1 MPNKLI
7 KLLFDNAYI
16 LLLLTTLFW
25 AGNFVLGRGVAGHV
39 PPIALSW
46 FRWIFAFLIIMPF
59 TLSYVRKDWNVIKKN
74 IPVLAMLGIFGV
86 GSFNTLAYIGLNHT
100 TAINALILQTSGP
113 VLIMIGA
120 YLALKEHVTP
130 LQILGILLSI
140 PGVVI
145 IIARGDLSILSQMSL
160 NIGDAWIV
168 AAMISWAI
176 YTILLRF
183 RPNIHFLSLAFITF
197 AIGAL
202 FVTPFFIAEIAA
214 GKVIILDKTTALSV
228 LYVSIFPST
237 LAYLFYNRGVE
248 LIGPNRA
255 GAFLYVVPLFG
266 AALAIALLGEQLK
279 FYHAIGLGLIVAGV
293 WLTSKQTGTKKVT

>member
-293 WLTSKQTGTKKVT
+293 WLTSKQTGAKKVT